1 MKISTLNSK
10 LHLLSVGSDA
20 KTRKSNEKY
29 PNTITAIQYLAPSL
43 NSGYETCAGKSE
55 GCSAACLFTAGRGA
69 MNSVQQARI
78 RKTKLFFEDNEKY
91 INYLEE
97 DLSLLDKYGKD
108 NNMSVYVR
116 LNGTSDLD
124 FISLNIFDK
133 YNDLKFYD
141 YTKIKE
147 RLHLDLPDNY
157 RLTYSKDERTTE
169 EEVLEIINLANVAV
183 VFDNIPET
191 YLGLPVFEG
200 DLTDLRYEDPLKHII
215 GLKAKGRAKQNFSGF
230 VVRQNT
236 QINAL
241 QI

>member
-10 LHLLSVGSDA
+10 LHLLSVGTNA
-20 KTRKSNEKY
+20 KTKKGDSEEA
-29 PNTITAIQYLAPSL
+29 ITAIQYLAPSL

-147 RLHLDLPDNY
+147 RLSLDLPDNY

-183 VFDNIPET
+183 VFDNSPET

-200 DLTDLRYEDPLKHII
+200 DLTDLRYEDPEKHII

>member
-29 PNTITAIQYLAPSL
+29 PNTITAIQYLASSL

-78 RKTKLFFEDNEKY
+78 KKTKLFFENKEL
-91 INYLEE
+91 YLTYLNN
-97 DLSLLDKYGKD
+97 DLTLLQEYGKKH
-108 NNMSVYVR
+108 NMQVYVR

-124 FISLNIFDK
+124 FISLNIFQK
-133 YNDLKFYD
+133 YPTLKFYD

-147 RLHLDLPDNY
+147 RLYLSLSENY
-157 RLTYSKDERTTE
+157 KLTYSRDERTTNE
-169 EEVLEIINLANVAV
+169 EILTLINYANIAV
-183 VFDNIPET
+183 VFDEVPSE
-191 YLGLPVFEG
+191 YLGLPVYEG
-200 DLTDLRYEDPLKHII
+200 DLTDLRFEDPLKHII
-215 GLKAKGRAKQNFSGF
+215 GLKAKARAKQDTSGF
-230 VVRQNT
+230 VVKNN
-236 QINAL
+236 IPIL
-241 QI
+241 QVA

>member
-20 KTRKSNEKY
+20 KSRKSNEKY

-147 RLHLDLPDNY
+147 RLSLDLPDNY

-191 YLGLPVFEG
+191 YLGLPVFKG
-200 DLTDLRYEDPLKHII
+200 DLTDLRYEDPDKHII
-215 GLKAKGRAKQNFSGF
+215 GLKAKGRAKQDTSGF
-230 VVRQNT
+230 VVKNN
-236 QINAL
+236 ISIL
-241 QI
+241 QVA

>member
-10 LHLLSVGSDA
+10 LHLLSVGTNA
-20 KTRKSNEKY
+20 KTKKGDSEEA
-29 PNTITAIQYLAPSL
+29 ITAIQYLAPSL

-147 RLHLDLPDNY
+147 RLSLDLPDNY

-200 DLTDLRYEDPLKHII
+200 DLTDLRYEDPEKHII

>member
-124 FISLNIFDK
+124 FISLNIFQK
-133 YNDLKFYD
+133 YPTLKFYD

-147 RLHLDLPDNY
+147 RLYLDLPDNY

-215 GLKAKGRAKQNFSGF
+215 GLKAKGRAKQDTSGF
-230 VVRQNT
+230 VVKNN
-236 QINAL
+236 ISIL
-241 QI
+241 QVS

>member
-78 RKTKLFFEDNEKY
+78 KKTKLFFENKEL
-91 INYLEE
+91 YLTYLNN
-97 DLSLLDKYGKD
+97 DLTLLQEYGKEH
-108 NNMSVYVR
+108 NMQVYVR

-124 FISLNIFDK
+124 FISLNIFQK
-133 YNDLKFYD
+133 YPTLKFYD

-147 RLHLDLPDNY
+147 RLYLSLPENY
-157 RLTYSKDERTTE
+157 KLTYSRDERTTNE
-169 EEVLEIINLANVAV
+169 EILTLINYANIAV
-183 VFDNIPET
+183 VFDEVPSE
-191 YLGLPVFEG
+191 YLGLPVYEG
-200 DLTDLRYEDPLKHII
+200 DLTDLRFEDPLKHII
-215 GLKAKGRAKQNFSGF
+215 GLKAKARAKQDTSGF
-230 VVRQNT
+230 VVKNN
-236 QINAL
+236 IPIL
-241 QI
+241 QVA

>member
-10 LHLLSVGSDA
+10 LHLLSVGTNA
-20 KTRKSNEKY
+20 KTKKGDSKEA
-29 PNTITAIQYLAPSL
+29 ITAIQYLAPSL

-147 RLHLDLPDNY
+147 RLYLDLPDNY

-169 EEVLEIINLANVAV
+169 EEVLEIIDLANVAV

-200 DLTDLRYEDPLKHII
+200 DLTDLRYEDPDKHII

-236 QINAL
+236 QINVL

>member
-10 LHLLSVGSDA
+10 LHLLSVGTNA
-20 KTRKSNEKY
+20 KTKKGDSEEA
-29 PNTITAIQYLAPSL
+29 ITAIQYLAPSL

-116 LNGTSDLD
+116 LYGTSDLD

-147 RLHLDLPDNY
+147 RLYLSLPENY
-157 RLTYSKDERTTE
+157 KLTYSRDERTTE

-200 DLTDLRYEDPLKHII
+200 DLTDLRYEDPEKHII
-215 GLKAKGRAKQNFSGF
+215 GLKAKGRAKQDTTGF
-230 VVRQNT
+230 VIKNYIPT
-236 QINAL
+236 L
-241 QI
+241 QVA

>member
-10 LHLLSVGSDA
+10 LHLLSVGTNA
-20 KTRKSNEKY
+20 KTKKGDSEEA
-29 PNTITAIQYLAPSL
+29 ITAIQYLAPSL

-91 INYLEE
+91 INYLEK

-147 RLHLDLPDNY
+147 RLSLDLPDNY

-200 DLTDLRYEDPLKHII
+200 DLTDLRYEDPEKHII
-215 GLKAKGRAKQNFSGF
+215 GLKAKGRAKQDTSGF
-230 VVRQNT
+230 VVKNN
-236 QINAL
+236 ISIL
-241 QI
+241 QVA

>member
-29 PNTITAIQYLAPSL
+29 PNTITAIQYLASSL

-78 RKTKLFFEDNEKY
+78 KKTKLFFENKEL
-91 INYLEE
+91 YLTYLNN
-97 DLSLLDKYGKD
+97 DLTLLQEYGKEH
-108 NNMSVYVR
+108 NMKVYVR

-124 FISLNIFDK
+124 FISLNIFQK
-133 YNDLKFYD
+133 YPTLKFYD

-147 RLHLDLPDNY
+147 RLYLSLPENY
-157 RLTYSKDERTTE
+157 KLTYSRDERTTNE
-169 EEVLEIINLANVAV
+169 EILTLINYANIAV
-183 VFDNIPET
+183 VFDEVPSE
-191 YLGLPVFEG
+191 YLGLPVYEG
-200 DLTDLRYEDPLKHII
+200 DLTDLRFEDPLKHII
-215 GLKAKGRAKQNFSGF
+215 GLKAKARAKQDTSGF
-230 VVRQNT
+230 VVKNN
-236 QINAL
+236 ISIL
-241 QI
+241 QVA

>member
-147 RLHLDLPDNY
+147 RLSLDLPDNY

-183 VFDNIPET
+183 VFENIPET

-200 DLTDLRYEDPLKHII
+200 DLTDLRYEDPEKHII
-215 GLKAKGRAKQNFSGF
+215 GLKAKGMAKKDNSGF
-230 VVRQNT
+230 VIKNYIPILEV
-236 QINAL
+236 A
-241 QI
+241 

>member
-147 RLHLDLPDNY
+147 RLSLDLPDNY

-215 GLKAKGRAKQNFSGF
+215 GLKAKARAKQDTSGF
-230 VVRQNT
+230 VVKNN
-236 QINAL
+236 ISIL
-241 QI
+241 QVS

>member
-29 PNTITAIQYLAPSL
+29 PNTITAIQYLASSL

-78 RKTKLFFEDNEKY
+78 KKTKLFFENKEL
-91 INYLEE
+91 YLTYLNN
-97 DLSLLDKYGKD
+97 DLTLLQEYGKEH
-108 NNMSVYVR
+108 NMKVYVR

-124 FISLNIFDK
+124 FISLNIFQK
-133 YNDLKFYD
+133 YPTLKFYD

-147 RLHLDLPDNY
+147 RLYLSLPENY
-157 RLTYSKDERTTE
+157 KLTYSRDERTTNE
-169 EEVLEIINLANVAV
+169 EILTLINYANIAV
-183 VFDNIPET
+183 VFDEVPSE
-191 YLGLPVFEG
+191 YLGLPVYEG
-200 DLTDLRYEDPLKHII
+200 DLTDLRFEDPLKHII
-215 GLKAKGRAKQNFSGF
+215 GLKAKARAKQDTSGF
-230 VVRQNT
+230 VVKNN
-236 QINAL
+236 ISIL
-241 QI
+241 QVT

>member
-124 FISLNIFDK
+124 FISLNIFQK
-133 YNDLKFYD
+133 YPTLKFYD

-147 RLHLDLPDNY
+147 RLYLSLPKNY
-157 RLTYSKDERTTE
+157 KLTYSRDERTTNE
-169 EEVLEIINLANVAV
+169 EILTLINYANIAV
-183 VFDNIPET
+183 VFDEVPSE
-191 YLGLPVFEG
+191 YLGLPVYEG
-200 DLTDLRYEDPLKHII
+200 DLTDLRFEDPLKHII

-236 QINAL
+236 QINVL

>member
-43 NSGYETCAGKSE
+43 NCGYETCAGKSE

-78 RKTKLFFEDNEKY
+78 KKTKLFFENKELYLTYLNNDLTL
-91 INYLEE
+91 LEE
-97 DLSLLDKYGKD
+97 YGKEH
-108 NNMSVYVR
+108 NMQVYVR

-124 FISLNIFDK
+124 FISLNIFQK
-133 YNDLKFYD
+133 YPILKFYD

-147 RLHLDLPDNY
+147 RLYLSLPENY
-157 RLTYSKDERTTE
+157 KLTYSRDERTTNE
-169 EEVLEIINLANVAV
+169 EILTLINYANIAV
-183 VFDNIPET
+183 VFDEVPSE
-191 YLGLPVFEG
+191 YLGLPVYEG
-200 DLTDLRYEDPLKHII
+200 DLTDLRFEDPLKHII
-215 GLKAKGRAKQNFSGF
+215 GLKAKARAKQDTSGF
-230 VVRQNT
+230 VVKKK
-236 QINAL
+236 
-241 QI
+241 